1 MIMKFN
7 LCMTRRC
14 VSPRPVQAG
23 ILRFVPINFVFF
35 RTVIFFLKKK
45 KNTCQTNLQNKTIC
59 IKNNMYMYYLL
70 ETFWSWTT
78 RRTSPNLRRSSAWR
92 EFLPP
97 GSYSGSALYICSRG
111 IDLSRSDRYSGAILP
126 TGPQSNPS
134 AYQNNTTR
142 TKKNF
147 H

>member
-1 MIMKFN
+1 MKFN

-14 VSPRPVQAG
+14 VSPHPVQAG
-23 ILRFVPINFVFF
+23 ILRFVLINFVFF
-35 RTVIFFLKKK
+35 RTVLFFFQQKK
-45 KNTCQTNLQNKTIC
+45 KNTRQTNLQNKTIC
-59 IKNNMYMYYLL
+59 MKNNMYMYYLL
-70 ETFWSWTT
+70 ETFRSWTI
-78 RRTSPNLRRSSAWR
+78 RRTSPNLRHSSAWR
-92 EFLPP
+92 EFPPP

-111 IDLSRSDRYSGAILP
+111 IDLSRSDRYLAAILWA
-126 TGPQSNPS
+126 GPQSNPY

>member
-1 MIMKFN
+1 MKIN
-7 LCMTRRC
+7 LGMTRRC

-23 ILRFVPINFVFF
+23 IPRFVPISFVFF
-35 RTVIFFLKKK
+35 RTILFFISTKKK
-45 KNTCQTNLQNKTIC
+45 YTRQTNLQNKTIC
-59 IKNNMYMYYLL
+59 MKNNMYMYYLL

-78 RRTSPNLRRSSAWR
+78 RRTSPNLPRSSPWR
-92 EFLPP
+92 EFPP
-97 GSYSGSALYICSRG
+97 PPSYSGSALYICSRG
-111 IDLSRSDRYSGAILP
+111 IDLSRSDRYLGAILWAR
-126 TGPQSNPS
+126 PQSNPS